1 MARSIATRSTL
12 RKRSVLAPEVGE
24 IAGVVR
30 ANNPVV
36 AFTIRTA
43 ELDQASTYTANAYTP
58 QTAEVAATPVGNGDI
73 AAFAARCIAD
83 VVRALVRIV
92 AFHACALVNGLA
104 ALHEQDDGNREQ
116 GRKANHVSHDNLP
129 LLCPRLLDASLVP
142 VPRPTSLT
150 FSFYSCADFAFGTR
164 ERSGC
169 ANSNNN
175 HYSWLKSR
183 GVYDNRSCGA
193 EGGPGAQLR
202 ARLAK
207 ACSYAGVNSR

>member
-83 VVRALVRIV
+83 VVRAGISVITI
-92 AFHACALVNGLA
+92 
-104 ALHEQDDGNREQ
+104 DWP
-116 GRKANHVSHDNLP
+116 S
-129 LLCPRLLDASLVP
+129 
-142 VPRPTSLT
+142 SLT
-150 FSFYSCADFAFGTR
+150 DPGEALSWFSLL
-164 ERSGC
+164 
-169 ANSNNN
+169 N
-175 HYSWLKSR
+175 L
-183 GVYDNRSCGA
+183 
-193 EGGPGAQLR
+193 
-202 ARLAK
+202 
-207 ACSYAGVNSR
+207 